1 MSSKKKS
8 KSGSTGNQPAKKSA
22 PAKKDNK
29 MLIIAAVVVA
39 AVVVGLF
46 LAGRN
51 GGGGAGS
58 SSLTA
63 DPQEA
68 KYIGRYLPASYT
80 EPSVGEGGKVTA
92 DTQMAPI
99 TATQDASST
108 SFPVSEITS
117 KRIVGFTYQK
127 ADGTQ
132 IPLVAYMKP
141 SGKVVAAVSY
151 CVPCKGTSH
160 TLTTDGALTCDTC
173 GTKRDAETGIG
184 LSGAC
189 KLYPLDEMP
198 VTVQGDNIVIDN
210 AALDGW
216 QEQPTDRKV
225 G

>member
-8 KSGSTGNQPAKKSA
+8 KGSAAATQPAKKA
-22 PAKKDNK
+22 AKKKQDNK
-29 MLIIAAVVVA
+29 MLIIGAVVVI

-51 GGGGAGS
+51 SGGGAGGA
-58 SSLTA
+58 LTA
-63 DPQEA
+63 DPEEA
-68 KYIGRYLPASYT
+68 KYIGRYLPAGYT
-80 EPSVGEGGKVTA
+80 EPKIGEGGKVTA
-92 DTQMAPI
+92 DSQMVPI
-99 TATQDASST
+99 TASQEGSST
-108 SFPVSEITS
+108 SIAVSDVTTN
-117 KRIVGFTYQK
+117 RVVGFSYTK
-127 ADGTQ
+127 SDGTQ
-132 IPLVAYMKP
+132 IPLIAYMKP
-141 SGKVVAAVSY
+141 SGKLVAAVSY

-184 LSGAC
+184 LSGPC

-198 VTVQGDNIVIDN
+198 VTVQGDKIQIDN
-210 AALDGW
+210 GALDGW